1 MSNFLKVHLN
11 ILKEQKFVYP
21 EVELRVLLNKSSNID
36 KEIIFSNF
44 QLNQINCNLFNIAFN
59 RRIKNEPISK
69 IFNNKYFWKYNF
81 FVNQNVLDPRPETE
95 LIIEQVL
102 QHYNNKKQ
110 KINIL
115 DIGTGSGCL
124 AISLAKE
131 YFKASITA
139 TDISSKALEVAN
151 LNAKKLNCL
160 NRIKFLECN
169 LINCHNYYDV
179 IVSNP
184 PYLTA
189 KDYQNVSKDVKL
201 YDPKIALFGG
211 YDGLLYY
218 RNLASLLPKI
228 MSPSSLS
235 FIEIGKDQKTKCIDL
250 FEEKGMCCIDIIK
263 DMQNFDR
270 LLILK
275 KINVD

>member
-1 MSNFLKVHLN
+1 MREK
-11 ILKEQKFVYP
+11 KFVYP
-21 EVELRVLLNKSSNID
+21 EIELRVLLNKSSNID

-44 QLNQINCNLFNIAFN
+44 QLNKININLFNIAFN
-59 RRIKNEPISK
+59 RRINNEPISK

-102 QHYNNKKQ
+102 KHYNNKKQ

-131 YFKASITA
+131 YLKANITA
-139 TDISSKALEVAN
+139 TEISSEALEIAN

-184 PYLTA
+184 PYLSA
-189 KDYQNVSKDVKL
+189 NEYQNASKDVKL

-211 YDGLLYY
+211 YDGLHYF
-218 RNLASLLPKI
+218 RNLANLLPKI
-228 MSPSSLS
+228 MSSSSLS
-235 FIEIGKDQKTKCIDL
+235 FIEIGRDQKAKCIDL
-250 FEEKGMCCIDIIK
+250 FEEKGICCIDIIK
-263 DMQNFDR
+263 DIQNFDR